1 MATAGPRR
9 AASPAHALLRRAARS
24 TSALAGGALF
34 AVIALAAIMAPLI
47 SPYDPIKTNQR
58 APLDAPGWSHVMGT
72 DNLGRDVFSRVLWG
86 GRLALVVGVVSVG
99 IAASSGVALGL
110 VAGYY
115 GRRVDTLIMRFVDIL
130 LAFPSI
136 LLALAVIATLGSSL
150 TNLMV
155 AVGIAAIPNYVRI
168 TRGAV
173 LSLKEQEFV
182 LAARALGCGDP
193 AIILRHILPNVTA
206 PLIVLSTLGVAGA
219 VITGATLSFLGLGI
233 RPPTPEWG
241 NMLADGRELLE
252 TAWWVAFFP
261 GLAIM
266 LAVFSI
272 NLLGDGLRD
281 VLDPDVRL

>member
-86 GRLALVVGVVSVG
+86 GRLSLVVGVVSVG

-155 AVGIAAIPNYVRI
+155 AVGIAAIHNYVRI

>member
-1 MATAGPRR
+1 MATAGPRM

-86 GRLALVVGVVSVG
+86 GRLSLVVGVVSVG